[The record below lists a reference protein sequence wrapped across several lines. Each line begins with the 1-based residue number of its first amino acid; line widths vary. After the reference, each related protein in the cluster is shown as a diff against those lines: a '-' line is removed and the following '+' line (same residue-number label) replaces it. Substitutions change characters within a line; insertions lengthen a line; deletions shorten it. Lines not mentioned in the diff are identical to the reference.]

1 MKDCLFCKIA
11 NGEIPKDFTYENDHF
26 VAFPDIRPI
35 APVHILIVSRKH
47 IEGIQTVEEG
57 DAGILGEMI
66 LRAKKI
72 AEQKGLKGY
81 KLMFNCG
88 KLGEQEIFHLHLH
101 LLGGWKTIKGYHQCV
116 KKRLEEGGV
125 L

>member
-1 MKDCLFCKIA
+1 MKDCIFCKIA
-11 NGEIPKDFTYENDHF
+11 RGEIPTDFVYQNSHF

-72 AEQKGLKGY
+72 AEQKGLQG
-81 KLMFNCG
+81 L
-88 KLGEQEIFHLHLH
+88 
-101 LLGGWKTIKGYHQCV
+101 
-116 KKRLEEGGV
+116 
-125 L
+125 